1 VHSWFVLAAIAVCVL
16 FALAVLHVA
25 FWSRVY
31 RILPAQDELRFAETK
46 DGWRIAIARRAP
58 RGQAR
63 LPPVLLCHGL
73 SANRGNLDFGV
84 ERYSISRAL
93 SEAGFDC
100 FALDLRGHGGS
111 RPARKGAPRRWTFDT
126 YLKEDIPT
134 ALDDI
139 RAATGS
145 SQALWVGHSQGA
157 LLGLVAAGLF
167 PDRIAAVVA
176 LAPPTHYHATDALR
190 RLLRFAFLATGRG
203 NRFFAR
209 AIVPVAGWFHPA
221 IAQFAMNTRNVDRR
235 LYRQLL
241 ANVVEDIP
249 PGVLSQFVEWARRDR
264 FVSLDG
270 SVDYRA
276 GLSGGRQPALFVS
289 GAVDLLAPPAG
300 VRAGYEMWAGEKEYW
315 NAGREA
321 HLSADYGHSDLIFG
335 LHAPEEIYPRIV
347 AFLRAH
353 SEPATPAPA

>member
-1 VHSWFVLAAIAVCVL
+1 VHSWLVLAAVAVCVL
-16 FALAVLHVA
+16 LALALLHVV
-25 FWSRVY
+25 FWGRLYRVV
-31 RILPAQDELRFAETK
+31 PAQDELRFAETK

-58 RGQAR
+58 RGQAWV
-63 LPPVLLCHGL
+63 PPVLLCHGL

-100 FALDLRGHGGS
+100 FAIELRGHGAS
-111 RPARKGAPRRWTFDT
+111 RPARKDAPRRWTFDT

-145 SQALWVGHSQGA
+145 SRVHWVGHSQGA
-157 LLGLVAAGLF
+157 LLGLVAAGLY
-167 PDRIAAVVA
+167 PDRIATVVA
-176 LAPPTHYHATDALR
+176 LAPPTHYHANEALR

-209 AIVPVAGWFHPA
+209 ALVPVAGWFHPSV
-221 IAQFAMNTRNVDRR
+221 AQFAMNTRNVDPR

-249 PGVLSQFVEWARRDR
+249 PGVLRQFVEWARRDR

-276 GLSGGRQPALFVS
+276 GLSGARQPALFIS
-289 GAVDLLAPPAG
+289 GALDLLAPPAG

-321 HLSADYGHSDLIFG
+321 QLSADYGHSDLIFG
-335 LHAPEEIYPRIV
+335 LRAPEEIYPRI
-347 AFLRAH
+347 ATFLRAH
-353 SEPATPAPA
+353 SEPATPAPV

>member
-1 VHSWFVLAAIAVCVL
+1 VHSWLVLAAVAVCVL
-16 FALAVLHVA
+16 FALALLHVV
-25 FWSRVY
+25 FWGRLYRVV
-31 RILPAQDELRFAETK
+31 PAQDELRFAETK

-58 RGQAR
+58 RGQAWV
-63 LPPVLLCHGL
+63 PPVLLCHGL

-100 FALDLRGHGGS
+100 FAIELRGHGAS
-111 RPARKGAPRRWTFDT
+111 RPARKDASLRWTFDT
-126 YLKEDIPT
+126 YLKEDIPA

-145 SQALWVGHSQGA
+145 SRVHWVGHSQGA
-157 LLGLVAAGLF
+157 LLGLVAAGLY
-167 PDRIAAVVA
+167 PDRIATVVA
-176 LAPPTHYHATDALR
+176 LAPPTHYHANEALR

-209 AIVPVAGWFHPA
+209 AMVPVAGWFHPSV
-221 IAQFAMNTRNVDRR
+221 AQFAMNTRNVDRR

-276 GLSGGRQPALFVS
+276 GLSGARQPALFIS
-289 GAVDLLAPPAG
+289 GALDLLAPPDG

-335 LHAPEEIYPRIV
+335 LRAPEEIYPRIA

-353 SEPATPAPA
+353 SEPATPGPA

>member
-1 VHSWFVLAAIAVCVL
+1 VVHSWLVLVAALGVVLAL
-16 FALAVLHVA
+16 ALLHVA
-25 FWSRVY
+25 FWGRLYRV
-31 RILPAQDELRFAETK
+31 LPAQDELRFAETK
-46 DGWRIAIARRAP
+46 DGWRIAVARRAP
-58 RGQAR
+58 RGQRRA
-63 LPPVLLCHGL
+63 PPVLLCHGL

-100 FALDLRGHGGS
+100 FAIELRGHGAS
-111 RPARKGAPRRWTFDT
+111 RPTRRGAPRRWTFDT
-126 YLKEDIPT
+126 YLAEDIPA

-145 SQALWVGHSQGA
+145 PQVLWVGHSQGA

-167 PDRIAAVVA
+167 PDRIAGVVA
-176 LAPPTHYHATDALR
+176 LAPPTHYHAHDALR

-203 NRFFAR
+203 HRTFAR
-209 AIVPVAGWFHPA
+209 ALVPIAGYFHPS

-249 PGVLSQFVEWARRDR
+249 PGVLRQFVEWARQDR

-276 GLSGGRQPALFVS
+276 GLSGARQPALFVS
-289 GAVDLLAPPAG
+289 GALDLLAPPAG

-315 NAGREA
+315 NAGRETG
-321 HLSADYGHSDLIFG
+321 LSADYGHSDLIFG
-335 LHAPEEIYPRIV
+335 LHAPEEIHPRILSW
-347 AFLRAH
+347 LRAH
-353 SEPATPAPA
+353 SEPVIVPA